1 MTAPIALQ
9 LYTLREAAAQDGFES
24 VVRTVA
30 QMGYVGVEPAG
41 FPGTTAEEAGKLFK
55 ELGLQVPSA
64 HVALPV
70 GDAAQEVVDVMHAID
85 STCIVSGKGPADF
98 ETVDKIKATCDLF
111 NEANTNAKAAG
122 MCFGIHNHWWEYL
135 QVENKFVYEYMLEL
149 LDPDITFEIDTYWVK
164 AAGVDPAQ
172 IVRKMG
178 ARSPLLH
185 IKDGPAVRDQPMTPI
200 GTGVMD
206 FPAIVQAGEGHTE
219 WMIVELDRCAI
230 DMVQAVQESYDYL
243 VGEGLARGSK

>member
-9 LYTLREAAAQDGFES
+9 LYTLREAAARDGFES

-55 ELGLQVPSA
+55 ELGLVVPSA

-70 GDAAQEVVDVMHAID
+70 GDAVQEVVDVMHAIG

-98 ETVDKIKATCDLF
+98 DTVDKIKATCDLF
-111 NEANTNAKAAG
+111 NEANTHAKAAG
-122 MCFGIHNHWWEYL
+122 MCLGIHNHWWEYL
-135 QVENKFVYEYMLEL
+135 QVEGKFVYEYMLDW
-149 LDPDITFEIDTYWVK
+149 LDADITFEIDTYWVK
-164 AAGVDPAQ
+164 AAGVDPVRIVAQ
-172 IVRKMG
+172 MG

-206 FPAIVQAGEGHTE
+206 FPAIVQAGKGHTE
-219 WMIVELDRCAI
+219 WMIVELDRCAT